1 MKFFLAGVLLDKFKN
16 LRSYLMFF
24 YTFLMGCTTIL
35 QPHLKYVWILFAN
48 SMFNA
53 FATGSLDT
61 GGNVLCLALWEDGDA
76 GPWMHSIHFS
86 FALGAFLSPVIALPF
101 LGKNPE
107 EIYETLNSTVK
118 RNESTDA
125 EKKYVLRF
133 FQVYAFR

>member
-86 FALGAFLSPVIALPF
+86 FAFGAFFVTCDSRAIF
-101 LGKNPE
+101 GQ
-107 EIYETLNSTVK
+107 
-118 RNESTDA
+118 ES
-125 EKKYVLRF
+125 
-133 FQVYAFR
+133 